1 MNLTHEQTLIV
12 TACLIGVIFLAVNL
26 GLWGIYRSRSSSAP
40 RKAPPSQPPRRSWRN
55 PWQDE
60 DEGLAELSRRVSAL
74 DRPIDDAGES
84 GNPAPPSPPTKG
96 N

>member
-12 TACLIGVIFLAVNL
+12 TACLIGLIFFAVNL

-74 DRPIDDAGES
+74 DHPTGKAEDS
-84 GNPAPPSPPTKG
+84 GNPMPPFPPAEG
-96 N
+96 S